1 MSTPSIFRPDL
12 LAGQVVIVT
21 GGGSGLGLAIAQECA
36 ALGARVAITGRK
48 GDRLDAAAESLAATG
63 AEVWHAP
70 LDIREEEAVG
80 PWVAGVVERFGRV
93 DVLVNN
99 AGGQFPSP
107 AIAIKPKGWRAV
119 IDTNLN
125 GTWWM
130 SQAVGRQLMA
140 QGKAAGKGDGT
151 APRGG
156 RIINI
161 VANMWRG
168 FPGMAHTGAARAGV
182 VNLTKTLALEWAR
195 EGILVNAVAPGVIR
209 TTGLDTYPEAVRNS
223 IETEVPKH
231 IPLRRLGEERDVVWA
246 VVYLAS
252 PAGDYITG
260 ETICVD
266 GGQAHWGMVFPI

>member
-1 MSTPSIFRPDL
+1 MTRSSIFRPDL
-12 LAGQVVIVT
+12 LRDQVVVVT

-36 ALGARVAITGRK
+36 ALGAKVAITGRSADK
-48 GDRLDAAAESLAATG
+48 LDAAAEAIDGELY
-63 AEVWHAP
+63 HAP
-70 LDIREEEAVG
+70 LDIRDEEAVTA
-80 PWVAGVVERFGRV
+80 WIAAVVERFGRV

-107 AIAIKPKGWRAV
+107 AIAIRPKGWRAV

-130 SQAVGRQLMA
+130 SQAVGKQMMA
-140 QGKAAGKGDGT
+140 QGKADPAR
-151 APRGG
+151 RGG

-231 IPLRRLGEERDVVWA
+231 IPLKRLGEERDVVWA
-246 VVYLAS
+246 VVYLAG
-252 PAGDYITG
+252 PGGDYITG

>member
-12 LAGQVVIVT
+12 LAGQVVIIT
-21 GGGSGLGLAIAQECA
+21 GGGSGLGLAIAHECA

-48 GDRLDAAAESLAATG
+48 GDRLDAAAEAIAATG

-70 LDIREEEAVG
+70 LDIRDEDAVG
-80 PWVAGVVERFGRV
+80 PWVAGVVERFGRI

-140 QGKAAGKGDGT
+140 QGKGAGKGDGT

-223 IETEVPKH
+223 IESEVPKH

>member
-1 MSTPSIFRPDL
+1 MTPTSIFRSDL
-12 LAGQVVIVT
+12 LADQVIIVT

-48 GDRLDAAAESLAATG
+48 ADRLDAAAEELKATG
-63 AEVWHAP
+63 AEVFHAP
-70 LDIREEEAVG
+70 LDIRDEDAVG
-80 PWVAGVVERFGRV
+80 QWVEAVVERFGRV

-107 AIAIKPKGWRAV
+107 AIAIRPKGWRAV

-130 SQAVGRQLMA
+130 SQVVGRQMMA
-140 QGKAAGKGDGT
+140 QGKGEGAQK
-151 APRGG
+151 GG

-209 TTGLDTYPEAVRNS
+209 TTGLDTYPAAVRDS

-231 IPLRRLGEERDVVWA
+231 IPLKRLGEERDVVWA
-246 VVYLAS
+246 VVYLAG
-252 PAGDYITG
+252 PGGDYITG